1 MDGKRDILEEIARLP
16 ETERVNERLI
26 DDIVAPQNKA
36 KTPRGGALAIPRP
49 ALLGAFAVFAV
60 LLAVLFFC
68 VSLPAANRKPAAP
81 PAGGN
86 RYFDTAEISVVSIE
100 TPLTAF
106 IEENALAVRYLTG
119 LQDVN
124 KAAYTLEE
132 GQLVYLTQQCLFL
145 SAAGFDT
152 VNLGIVLTEDTF
164 QYFEAF
170 DDIHEN
176 IVLNGLD
183 VVCGQTVIKNQYNI
197 KAKFAYEDI
206 TYFLEI
212 VTDSAEGKLEYYVN
226 TLLGL

>member
-16 ETERVNERLI
+16 EAERVNERLI

-36 KTPRGGALAIPRP
+36 KTPRGGALAIPRS
-49 ALLGAFAVFAV
+49 AMLGAFAVFAV

-132 GQLVYLTQQCLFL
+132 GQLVYLTQQSLFL
-145 SAAGFDT
+145 SATGFDT
-152 VNLGIVLTEDTF
+152 VNLGIVLTDDKF
-164 QYFEAF
+164 QYFELF
-170 DDIHEN
+170 EEITDPVSIS
-176 IVLNGLD
+176 D
-183 VVCGQTVIKNQYNI
+183 VEIIYGQTIVENQYNI

>member
-132 GQLVYLTQQCLFL
+132 GQLVYLTQQTLFL
-145 SAAGFDT
+145 SSTGFDT
-152 VNLGIVLTEDTF
+152 VNLGIVLTGDKF
-164 QYFEAF
+164 QYFELF
-170 DDIHEN
+170 EEITDPVSISNVDI
-176 IVLNGLD
+176 IY
-183 VVCGQTVIKNQYNI
+183 GQTVIKNQYNI

>member
-124 KAAYTLEE
+124 KAAYTLED
-132 GQLVYLTQQCLFL
+132 GQLVYLTQQSLFL
-145 SAAGFDT
+145 SATGFDT
-152 VNLGIVLTEDTF
+152 VNLGIVLTDDEF
-164 QYFEAF
+164 QYFDYFYKLTEETEIGGIRITTAQEF
-170 DDIHEN
+170 IEN
-176 IVLNGLD
+176 
-183 VVCGQTVIKNQYNI
+183 KYNI